1 MSERQI
7 EKSAFGRMPDGT
19 PVDLF
24 TLRSASGIVA
34 TITNLG
40 CAIVSLQVPDAAGSL
55 ADVALGFD
63 NLEGYLRKDNPY
75 FGCVVGRYAN
85 RIGRGRFV
93 IDGKEYV
100 LARNNGENHIHGGL
114 RGFDKVVWEAR
125 LVGSSAGQALELE
138 YLSPDGE
145 EGYPGNLTVTVTY
158 TLVNDALRIDY
169 AATTDRPTL
178 CNLTSHWYA
187 NLEGEG
193 NPSILDHRLLIQGSR
208 YTPVVAGQI
217 TTGEIRSVVGT
228 PFDFRTPERIGDRI
242 GGDDQQLKLAGGYD
256 QNWVLDQSGTPAFFC
271 ARVSAPRS
279 GRVMEVYT
287 TEPGMQF
294 YSGNFLDGTVRGK
307 GGHVYAYRSALCLET
322 QHYPDSPNHPEFP
335 TTVLRPGEKYLTT
348 TIYRF
353 PADKR

>member
-1 MSERQI
+1 MNQRQI
-7 EKSAFGRMPDGT
+7 EKSLFGALPDGT
-19 PVDLF
+19 PVLLY
-24 TLRSASGIVA
+24 TLRGAGGLLA

-40 CAIVSLQVPDAAGSL
+40 CAIVSMQVPDAKGSL

-63 NLEGYLRKDNPY
+63 NLEGYLRSDNPY

-85 RIGRGRFV
+85 RIARGRFS

-125 LVGSSAGQALELE
+125 PVGSPAGPALELK
-138 YLSPDGE
+138 YLSRDGE
-145 EGYPGNLTVTVTY
+145 EGYPGNLAVTVTY
-158 TLVNDALRIDY
+158 TLANDALQIDY
-169 AATTDRPTL
+169 AATTDGATL
-178 CNLTSHWYA
+178 CNLTSHWYV

-193 NPSILDHRLLIQGSR
+193 SPSILDHRLLIQGSR
-208 YTPVVAGQI
+208 FTPVVAGQI
-217 TTGEIRSVVGT
+217 TTGELRSVAGT
-228 PFDFRTPERIGDRI
+228 PFDFRALTRIGDRI
-242 GGDDQQLKLAGGYD
+242 DTDEPQLKLAGGYD
-256 QNWVLDQSGTPAFFC
+256 QNWVLDRSGTPPWFC
-271 ARVSAPRS
+271 ARLVAPRS

-287 TEPGMQF
+287 TEPGVQF

-307 GGHVYAYRSALCLET
+307 GGHAYAYRSALCLET
-322 QHYPDSPNHPEFP
+322 QHFPDSPNHPEFP
-335 TTVLRPGEKYLTT
+335 TTVLRPGEKYLST